1 MSMTESLPSG
11 IGSPPPSALP
21 PGDREPTRSAASYVL
36 DEETE
41 MAMLR
46 SFSSLGFDDTNVRRG
61 SIDTAIA
68 DLSHSASPR
77 VLVVDVSGIADPMTA
92 INRLADVCN
101 PRTEVIVVG
110 DRNDI
115 VLYRDMKAAGVAEYF
130 FKPLISSVL
139 TRALNKLAQGSPE
152 VRPSRTGKVILA
164 LGVRGGVGTTTIATQ
179 LAWHLAEERQR
190 RVLLLDLDLQ
200 SGDAALQL
208 DAAPN
213 HALREA
219 LEHPDRIDDLFLE
232 RAITQVTERLSL
244 FAALEPLAEEAA
256 PSEDA
261 VMQLLAALARR
272 YRFVIVDLN
281 VAMALHVPKLI
292 QAANTILLV
301 SDGTLISARE
311 TVRWRERIGVNS
323 PHRTTLHVLNKHG
336 ADGALPDE
344 ELDRALVNR
353 PDVSIPYDR
362 ELARTAVLGT
372 KAIQVGAGVRRSLA
386 ALTRELAG
394 VEGALEKTSLWKRV
408 FG

>member
-1 MSMTESLPSG
+1 MTESLPSRT
-11 IGSPPPSALP
+11 SSAPPATPPVAGVVDVMGSAL
-21 PGDREPTRSAASYVL
+21 SYVL
-36 DEETE
+36 DEASE
-41 MAMLR
+41 MAILR
-46 SFSSLGFDDTNVRRG
+46 SFSNLGFDDTKVRRG
-61 SIDTAIA
+61 GIDAAIA
-68 DLSHSASPR
+68 DLATDASPR

-110 DRNDI
+110 ERNDI
-115 VLYRDMKAAGVAEYF
+115 VLYRDLKAAGVAEYF
-130 FKPLISSVL
+130 FKPLVSSVI
-139 TRALNKLAQGSPE
+139 TRALNTLLQGSPE
-152 VRPSRTGKVILA
+152 VRLRTGKLVVT
-164 LGVRGGVGTTTIATQ
+164 LGVRGGVGATTIATQ

-190 RVLLLDLDLQ
+190 RVLLLDLDMQ

-219 LEHPDRIDDLFLE
+219 LHHPDRVDDLFLE
-232 RAITQVTERLSL
+232 RGITQVTERLSL
-244 FAALEPLAEEAA
+244 FATLEPLADDVA

-261 VMQLLAALARR
+261 VMHLLAVLVRR

-281 VAMALHVPKLI
+281 AALALHVPKLL
-292 QAANTILLV
+292 QAANVILLV

-311 TVRWRERIGVNS
+311 TGRWRERIGANS
-323 PHRTTLHVLNKHG
+323 PQRTTLHVLNKQG

-344 ELDRALVNR
+344 ELDRALGSR
-353 PDVSIPYDR
+353 PDVAIPYDR

-372 KAIQVGAGVRRSLA
+372 KAIQAGAGVRRGLA
-386 ALTRELAG
+386 VLTRELAG
-394 VEGALEKTSLWKRV
+394 VEGTAPKTSLWKRV